1 MQEYI
6 QFREQRSSIINAI
19 NSPLGFFALSL
30 LIVEGFLGIVLIF
43 SGLENNGKFWGMI
56 IGTGL
61 FVLVVVI
68 VSLLVAF
75 KPKNITFGQESHLM
89 EEGKYPPY
97 GEKED
102 VISKREL
109 LGEPKTENT
118 KKGKK

>member
-1 MQEYI
+1 MQEYAP
-6 QFREQRSSIINAI
+6 FKEPRSSIINTV

-56 IGTGL
+56 IGTLL
-61 FVLVVVI
+61 FGLVVII

-97 GEKED
+97 GDKEAI
-102 VISKREL
+102 ISKREL
-109 LGEPKTENT
+109 LEEPKTEDT
-118 KKGKK
+118 KK